1 MYTHGPMR
9 ALVPVVTDA
18 NREIQAMTFAIKS
31 LATVAAETCNCP
43 ECYRARN
50 LRGSAPVI
58 SNAPTGPVVT
68 FVSIR
73 SVKAA

>member
-1 MYTHGPMR
+1 
-9 ALVPVVTDA
+9 
-18 NREIQAMTFAIKS
+18 MTFAIKS

-58 SNAPTGPVVT
+58 SNAPTGPVFT